1 MNKEMQLINN
11 SQEARKLVADFE
23 FALAVSTNT
32 NDIDTIEKEIRRNA
46 TSISVGEYMNLLSL
60 VERKRK
66 AIIDMMPAPK
76 MYDELDFLFV

>member
-46 TSISVGEYMNLLSL
+46 TSISVGAYMNLLSL
-60 VERKRK
+60 VDRRRK
-66 AIIDMMPAPK
+66 AIIDMLSDPK
-76 MYDELDFLFV
+76 IYDELDFLFV